1 MGIPDDMAA
10 ALVLDGN
17 AVGGELAELLGS
29 DMTAVMH
36 RCANCGNRGAMATL
50 RAYTGGPGIVLRC
63 SICHEVV
70 IRLVRT
76 PTGTLLDVRGAA
88 YLAMPPLSGD
98 EPR

>member
-1 MGIPDDMAA
+1 MSTADEMAA

-17 AVGGELAELLGS
+17 AIGGELAELLGS

-76 PTGTLLDVRGAA
+76 PTGTFVDLRGAA
-88 YLAMPPLSGD
+88 YIAMNPPEG
-98 EPR
+98 EPG

>member
-1 MGIPDDMAA
+1 MSTADDMAA
-10 ALVLDGN
+10 AFVLDGN

-36 RCANCGNRGAMATL
+36 RCANCGNLGAMATL

-76 PTGTLLDVRGAA
+76 PTGTFVDFRGAA
-88 YLAMPPLSGD
+88 YIAMSPPGSSV
-98 EPR
+98 R